1 MSDQK
6 DRFEA
11 LTDEQWVTSRC
22 VVEFLDTVRVSWFDY
37 AAVISGMATS
47 LGVWSSRRMEF
58 SEK

>member
-1 MSDQK
+1 MRKWQRS
-6 DRFEA
+6 EY
-11 LTDEQWVTSRC
+11 LNGVTSRC

>member
-1 MSDQK
+1 MTTEIVL
-6 DRFEA
+6 DRVSFR
-11 LTDEQWVTSRC
+11 VTSRC